1 MITIVYSD
9 MCPFCDMAKSLLDSM
24 GVEYN
29 WIDYTG
35 QSDKLVEL
43 AWLTGMR
50 TIPQIF
56 SWDISKENLIGWYDE
71 LKKIVDEWKL
81 QELNK

>member
-24 GVEYN
+24 DIEYK

-35 QSDKLVEL
+35 QFDKVVEL
-43 AWLTGMR
+43 AGVTGMR

-56 SWDISKENLIGWYDE
+56 NWDVAKENLIGWYDE
-71 LKKIVDEWKL
+71 LKKLADEWKL
-81 QELNK
+81 QDLN